1 MLESLCGMS
10 GTFMAASFCFFF
22 VGLGLMVS
30 SPNGE
35 QRVNLGLLVGSG
47 GLLACVALMGAS
59 VLACW
64 GSSG

>member
-1 MLESLCGMS
+1 MLEYFCGLS
-10 GTFMAASFCFFF
+10 GTFMAASFCFF

-35 QRVNLGLLVGSG
+35 QRANLGLLVGSG
-47 GLLACVALMGAS
+47 GLFACLALMGAS